1 MKKHTITLIIFYFSY
16 IYSSAQILN
25 FEFGRRY
32 GGTKS
37 DPIGTGLP
45 DKMEFRGLFYGDGFP
60 DSSFVF
66 TCNSDSKDFFLHS
79 NNGQSDLWVVKV
91 NSNGDTLYSKN
102 YGSTGEDIPYQTL
115 AMADG
120 GCLIC
125 GNSLIGNL
133 DFRVPFRSS
142 SDSSTAAGFLMR
154 LDNEGNKVFIKR
166 YGGDGG
172 DRFHGVARTQD
183 KGYIIAGYSNSNTL
197 DLANAVE
204 KTGRA
209 WLLKTDSLGNMQ
221 WNTRISCK
229 DTLPSSRDEV
239 FFRTLELPDGQGYIA
254 AGSATYDKSNK
265 KNDDFFVARFSTTG
279 QLMWKKKF
287 GYPLHDFLQTLLLTP
302 EGKIW
307 VSGRKYSTASIF
319 YGDFWVR
326 SMNLDGSTEWD
337 KIIAGDFSA
346 FVFDIKPFTHN
357 RYILVGGLY
366 SYGASVFA
374 PSNNRDGWVSI
385 LDSAANIKAN
395 FIGGGSN
402 IDYFQAFAILPDK
415 QKIMTVGVTGSLAN
429 PFCPDAPYNPNVN
442 DRDGWV
448 TKIRIID
455 TSTTSIHQALYR
467 RPEIVLYPSPAQY
480 SFSVLSD
487 SHPAHAQ
494 MLDAQG
500 RMVKE
505 FDSVSCAENRFL
517 VSDLPR
523 GIYTIRMDYDD
534 GPVFRKMV
542 LE

>member
-1 MKKHTITLIIFYFSY
+1 MKKYTITLIIFYLSYFISYSQIFS
-16 IYSSAQILN
+16 
-25 FEFGRRY
+25 FEFGKRY
-32 GGTKS
+32 GGSKA

-66 TCNSDSKDFFLHS
+66 TCNSDSKDFYLHS
-79 NNGQSDLWVVKV
+79 NKGQSDLWVVKV

-115 AMADG
+115 AMPDG

-154 LDNEGNKVFIKR
+154 LNNEGNKVFIKR
-166 YGGDGG
+166 YGGESG
-172 DRFHGVARTQD
+172 DRFHGIARTRD

-209 WLLKTDSLGNMQ
+209 WLLKTDSLGNIQ
-221 WNTRISCK
+221 WNTRVSCK
-229 DTLPSSRDEV
+229 DTILSSRDEV

-279 QLMWKKKF
+279 QLIWKKKF

-307 VSGRKYSTASIF
+307 VSGRKYSTVSVY

-337 KIIAGDFSA
+337 KIISGDFSA

-385 LDSAANIKAN
+385 LDSAANIKAS
-395 FIGGGSN
+395 FIGGGSK
-402 IDYFQAFAILPDK
+402 IDYFHSFTVLPDHK
-415 QKIMTVGVTGSLAN
+415 KIITVGSTESLAN
-429 PFCPDAPYNPNVN
+429 PFCLEAPFNTNIN
-442 DRDGWV
+442 DIDGWV
-448 TKIRIID
+448 TKIQIID

-487 SHPAHAQ
+487 SHPAYAQ

-505 FDSVSCAENRFL
+505 FGSVSCAENRFL